1 MIVGVQINLCP
12 LPQKR
17 PSRTIA
23 AIRVAKSVS
32 LVIALMAVL
41 LLPRALRAQEHAPTA
56 HHGFGDVAHWAGVFE
71 SPDRAKW
78 QKPDEVVRALDLKPG
93 QTVIDIGAGTG
104 YFTRRFAKAVGPS
117 GAAIGLD
124 VEPAMIDYM
133 KADAKKLGL
142 ENYHARLVKADDP
155 ELAPHSADVVFFC
168 DTLHHMDDRVAYL
181 RKLAP
186 ALKPGGRIA
195 VVDFKKDAPK
205 GPPKRM
211 KISREQMME
220 QFTDPATTW
229 CANTNFSHI
238 STFSNSNPP
247 RMDKV
252 SERETVCAGGEQG
265 SSVAIPDSMRR
276 GSDGQSRAG

>member
-1 MIVGVQINLCP
+1 MIVDMQINLCP

-17 PSRTIA
+17 PSPSIA
-23 AIRVAKSVS
+23 AVRVAKSVS
-32 LVIALMAVL
+32 FVITLMAVL
-41 LLPRALRAQEHAPTA
+41 LLAHAPRAQEHAPTA

-71 SPDRAKW
+71 SADRAKW

-117 GAAIGLD
+117 GAVIGLD
-124 VEPAMIDYM
+124 VEPGMVDYM

-142 ENYHARLVKADDP
+142 QNYHARVVKADDP
-155 ELAPHSADVVFFC
+155 ELSPNSADVIFFC
-168 DTLHHMDDRVAYL
+168 DTLHHVDDRLAYL

-195 VVDFKKDAPK
+195 VVDFKKDAPE

-211 KISREQMME
+211 KISREQMID
-220 QFTDPATTW
+220 QFSKAGYD
-229 CANTNFSHI
+229 
-238 STFSNSNPP
+238 
-247 RMDKV
+247 MV
-252 SERETVCAGGEQG
+252 REHKFLPYQYFLEFEP
-265 SSVAIPDSMRR
+265 VAH
-276 GSDGQSRAG
+276 G

>member
-1 MIVGVQINLCP
+1 MIVDMQINLCP

-17 PSRTIA
+17 PSRSIA
-23 AIRVAKSVS
+23 AVRVAESVS
-32 LVIALMAVL
+32 FVITLMAVL
-41 LLPRALRAQEHAPTA
+41 LLAHAPQARERALTA

-71 SPDRAKW
+71 SPDRVKW

-117 GAAIGLD
+117 GAVIGLD
-124 VEPAMIDYM
+124 VEPGMVNYM

-142 ENYHARLVKADDP
+142 QNYHARVVKADDP
-155 ELAPHSADVVFFC
+155 ELSPNSADVIFFC
-168 DTLHHMDDRVAYL
+168 DTLHHVDDRLAYL

-186 ALKPGGRIA
+186 ALKPGCRIA
-195 VVDFKKDAPK
+195 VVDFMKDAPE

-220 QFTDPATTW
+220 QFRKAGYDMVREHKFLPYQYFLEFEPA
-229 CANTNFSHI
+229 AH
-238 STFSNSNPP
+238 
-247 RMDKV
+247 
-252 SERETVCAGGEQG
+252 G
-265 SSVAIPDSMRR
+265 
-276 GSDGQSRAG
+276 

>member
-1 MIVGVQINLCP
+1 MIVDMQINLCP

-17 PSRTIA
+17 PSRSIA
-23 AIRVAKSVS
+23 AVRVAESVS
-32 LVIALMAVL
+32 FVITLMAVL
-41 LLPRALRAQEHAPTA
+41 LLAHAPQARERALTA

-71 SPDRAKW
+71 SPDRVKW

-117 GAAIGLD
+117 GAVIGLD
-124 VEPAMIDYM
+124 VEPGMVNYM

-142 ENYHARLVKADDP
+142 QNYHARVVKADDP
-155 ELAPHSADVVFFC
+155 ELSPNSADVIFFC
-168 DTLHHMDDRVAYL
+168 DTLHHVDDRLAYL

-195 VVDFKKDAPK
+195 VVDFMKDAPE

-220 QFTDPATTW
+220 QFRKAGYDMVREHKFLPYQYFLEFEPA
-229 CANTNFSHI
+229 AH
-238 STFSNSNPP
+238 
-247 RMDKV
+247 
-252 SERETVCAGGEQG
+252 G
-265 SSVAIPDSMRR
+265 
-276 GSDGQSRAG
+276 